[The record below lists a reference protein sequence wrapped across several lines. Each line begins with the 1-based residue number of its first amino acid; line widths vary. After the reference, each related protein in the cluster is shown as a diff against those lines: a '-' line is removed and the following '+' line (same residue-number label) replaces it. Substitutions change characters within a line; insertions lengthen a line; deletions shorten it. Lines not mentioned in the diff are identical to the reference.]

1 MQIGSALFL
10 IAVGAILAFAVNAD
24 ISGLDIAVV
33 GWILMGV
40 GVVGLLLSLVFLNS
54 WRGRRTA
61 VVERP
66 AERPVVQDREYY

>member
-1 MQIGSALFL
+1 MQIGTSLFF
-10 IAVGAILAFAVNAD
+10 IAVGAILAFGVNAS

-40 GVVGLLLSLVFLNS
+40 GVIGLVLSLLFLNS
-54 WRGRRTA
+54 WRARRTA

-66 AERPVVQDREYY
+66 VVRDREYY

>member
-40 GVVGLLLSLVFLNS
+40 GVIGLVLSLLFLNS
-54 WRGRRTA
+54 WRARRTA

-66 AERPVVQDREYY
+66 VVRDREYY

>member
-1 MQIGSALFL
+1 MELGTSLFL

-40 GVVGLLLSLVFLNS
+40 GVIGLVLSLLFLNS
-54 WRGRRTA
+54 WRARRTA

-66 AERPVVQDREYY
+66 VVRDREYY

>member
-1 MQIGSALFL
+1 MQIGTSLFL

-33 GWILMGV
+33 GWILMAV
-40 GVVGLLLSLVFLNS
+40 GVVGLILSLFFLS
-54 WRGRRTA
+54 AWRDRRTA

-66 AERPVVQDREYY
+66 VVRDRDYY